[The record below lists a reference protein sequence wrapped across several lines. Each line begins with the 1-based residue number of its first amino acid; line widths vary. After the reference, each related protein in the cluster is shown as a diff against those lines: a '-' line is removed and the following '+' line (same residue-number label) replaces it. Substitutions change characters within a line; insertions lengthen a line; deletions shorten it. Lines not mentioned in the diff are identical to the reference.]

1 MMMKKSGTRP
11 DPVLS
16 LLRPVIWENS
26 ILPADAMEKK
36 IESRRLTWSHPDL
49 DLPEMRKVY
58 SEDAPDKFRR
68 NVRI

>member
-1 MMMKKSGTRP
+1 
-11 DPVLS
+11 
-16 LLRPVIWENS
+16 LLRPVIWQNS

-58 SEDAPDKFRR
+58 SEVAPDKFRR